1 MSRIE
6 NQKRLFVELVHELRP
21 LWHRQ
26 ANSPQVLGQWLARLR
41 AGSRDRKLYREL
53 AYTAWRTIPRIDD
66 LADDEVVVH
75 VAHRAERT
83 KATAGFIDAYRPS
96 DRPPE
101 DDLTKLLPSWIVD
114 ECPELLTTR
123 HSTLMLQ
130 RAPLWIRLQTTSPA
144 IVAKEFASLDISF
157 ERSKHLPGAW
167 RIGTDAPIQSTA
179 AFREGLFEIQDIG
192 SQSLLHALP
201 LLPSG
206 SWLDACAGAGGKTLQ
221 LADLLGTT
229 GRVTAHDIR
238 ASALQE
244 LSVRAERAG
253 LNNVVIE
260 PQPSGQFDGV
270 LVDAPC
276 SGTGTWR
283 RSPHLKW
290 STSPASLQA
299 AAEKQQEILRRFAPF
314 VAPGGRLVYATCSVC
329 RTENQAVVNA
339 FLADNPAFEPL
350 PLIEPWSQTTVAAGQ
365 LRILPAD
372 LDSDGYFVAAFRR
385 RSA

>member
-6 NQKRLFVELVHELRP
+6 NQKRLFVELMQELRP

-26 ANSPQVLGQWLARLR
+26 ANSPQVLGQWLARHR

-66 LADDEVVVH
+66 LSDDEMVAH
-75 VAHRAERT
+75 VANRAEHT
-83 KATAGFIDAYRPS
+83 KATAGFIDAHRSS
-96 DRPPE
+96 DQPPE
-101 DDLTKLLPSWIVD
+101 DEPTKLLPSWIVD
-114 ECPELLTTR
+114 ECPELLTLP
-123 HSTLMLQ
+123 HADLMLQ
-130 RAPLWIRLQTTSPA
+130 RAPLWIRLQTTAPE
-144 IVAKEFASLDISF
+144 IVATEFADLGIPF
-157 ERSKHLPGAW
+157 ERSKHVPGAW
-167 RIGTDAPIQSTA
+167 RIETDAPLQSTA

-201 LLPSG
+201 TSPTG
-206 SWLDACAGAGGKTLQ
+206 CWLDACAGAGGKTLQ
-221 LADLLGTT
+221 LADLLDTS
-229 GRVTAHDIR
+229 GRVIAHDIR

-244 LSVRAERAG
+244 LSVRAKRAG
-253 LNNVVIE
+253 LNNIRIE
-260 PQPSGQFDGV
+260 SHPTGQFDGV

-290 STSPASLQA
+290 TTSLASLHA
-299 AAEKQQEILRRFAPF
+299 AAQKQQEILHRFASF
-314 VAPGGRLVYATCSVC
+314 VAPGGRLIYATCSVC
-329 RTENQAVVNA
+329 RTENQVVANA

-365 LRILPAD
+365 LQILPGN

-385 RSA
+385 RLL